1 MPKALVAFAWGSRSI
16 KRVGRS
22 EAANEAA
29 RFTAVVVFPTP
40 PFWLT
45 TATTR
50 LDAGMDT
57 RAIPLG
63 SNDRANGYHNT
74 HGLVDGRV
82 ASFHVERCEAVR
94 SAGHGMRAIQ
104 RLRSGPPQGTR

>member
-1 MPKALVAFAWGSRSI
+1 MPKALVAFAWGARSI

-22 EAANEAA
+22 EAANQAA

-40 PFWLT
+40 PFRLT
-45 TATTR
+45 PATTR
-50 LDAGMDT
+50 LGAGLAPRGT
-57 RAIPLG
+57 PLG
-63 SNDRANGYHNT
+63 SKGRANGYHNT

-82 ASFHVERCEAVR
+82 ASFHVERCEVVGRAR
-94 SAGHGMRAIQ
+94 HAMRAIQ